1 MGGIDLKYDE
11 QLFNDATAAFNAA
24 AGQLQELVQQ
34 AKTWSQTLQG
44 GALLG
49 AAGEAL
55 SEGFS
60 GVFSAQVTKLAEKL
74 QEMAKDIQEAEEKL
88 KAGTKKAADLFKNK

>member
-24 AGQLQELVQQ
+24 AGQLQELVSQ
-34 AKTWSQTLQG
+34 AKTWAQDLQG

-60 GVFSAQVTKLAEKL
+60 GVFSSQVTKLSDKL
-74 QEMAKDIQEAEEKL
+74 KEIAADIQTAEEKL
-88 KAGTKKAADLFKNK
+88 IAGRKKAEELFKNK